1 MKRSINPLSHFVKAC
16 LLLALTGLGC
26 SKSRAPQ
33 DQHIQQVHQGHRG
46 HEGLAMEASHQVIR
60 GDTLHLAA
68 RQEQLSAMELDT
80 AVRHAIGQQDNL
92 LGIATIDEEKVTL
105 ISSRVKGR
113 VEKLL
118 VRNPGELVRKGQAA
132 YLIYSEELLAQ
143 VQEYRL
149 AQQQAALPGTETQV
163 HRQLLSAAKAKL
175 LLWGLTPSQLR
186 QLTRAGEP
194 SPFLTFYSPVTG
206 FLAGLSV
213 REGQYVDIGTGL
225 FKLADLRT
233 LWVETQLYA
242 SEVRYVEDQP
252 QVSLHFEA
260 YPAKRYPARL
270 VFRNPGIEENQKI
283 SLVRFRIDNPDLK
296 IKPGMMAYVH
306 LDRRSQPAVVIPKTA
321 LVLGAMKSV
330 WVKTAAGMY
339 ERRMVRTGVENK
351 NEVEIL
357 SGIEPGEVVVSS
369 GGYLLS
375 GELTLRQGGMK
386 GHAHAGED

>member
-1 MKRSINPLSHFVKAC
+1 MKRSINPLSHLVKAC

-26 SKSRAPQ
+26 SKPKAPQ
-33 DQHIQQVHQGHRG
+33 DQAVQQEHQGHGG
-46 HEGLAMEASHQVIR
+46 HEGNAMEASHQAIR
-60 GDTLHLAA
+60 GDTLHLTA

-80 AVRHAIGQQDNL
+80 AVRKAIGQQDNL
-92 LGIATIDEEKVTL
+92 LGIAAVDEEKVTL
-105 ISSRVKGR
+105 VSSRVKGR
-113 VEKLL
+113 LEKLL
-118 VRNPGELVRKGQAA
+118 VRNPGQLVRKEQAA
-132 YLIYSEELLAQ
+132 YQIYSEQLLAQ

-149 AQQQAALPGTETQV
+149 AQQQAALAGTDAQV
-163 HRQLLSAAKAKL
+163 NRQLLAAAKAKL
-175 LLWGLTPSQLR
+175 LLWGLTPAQLR
-186 QLTRAGEP
+186 QLTRPGEP
-194 SPFLTFYSPVTG
+194 SPYLTFYSPATG
-206 FLAGLSV
+206 YLADLSV

-242 SEVRYVEDQP
+242 SEVRYVEEQP

-270 VFRNPGIEENQKI
+270 VFRNPGLEENQKI
-283 SLVRFRIDNPDLK
+283 SLVRFRIDNADLK

-306 LDRRSQPAVVIPKTA
+306 LDRRSRQAVVIPKTA

-330 WVKTAAGMY
+330 WVKTAEGMY

-351 NEVEIL
+351 NQVEIL

-386 GHAHAGED
+386 GHAHQD